1 MHRISYYIFKT
12 VVIATLVALLVLL
25 VLYSLVSMM
34 EKLRD
39 VGQGGYTTATL
50 FQYLLL
56 TQPQHIAELFPA
68 ALLLGGLLG
77 VGGLASSSELVVMR
91 AAGCSVW
98 RLVWAALQAGLLLGI
113 VALIVGEFLAP
124 PLDRM
129 AQELRFAALYNNA
142 AASTVDAFWARDGD
156 YIIGVGA
163 VLPGPRLV
171 GITLYETGGHS
182 DLKAMLQA
190 QQASYSAADGQWVL
204 EQVVGSSLQADR
216 VITEH
221 FDRLPMKLALNPD
234 MLEVLASSSKDLA
247 MRELLTFIDY
257 LHNNHLDT
265 RPYELTFWE
274 KAVTPLT
281 NLAALFIAMPFVF
294 GSQRSASTGQK
305 LMIGIILGSLFFVG
319 NRMLGNMVLL
329 YGYPPLLGAIS
340 PGALL
345 LAVGAYSLHR
355 VR

>member
-1 MHRISYYIFKT
+1 MYKINYYIFKT
-12 VVIATLVALLVLL
+12 VVITTLMALLVLL
-25 VLYSLVSMM
+25 VLYGLVSMM
-34 EKLRD
+34 ERLSD
-39 VGQGGYTTATL
+39 VGRGSYTTVTL

-56 TQPQHIAELFPA
+56 TQPRHIDELFPA

-77 VGGLASSSELVVMR
+77 MGGLASSSELVVMR

-98 RLVWAALQAGLLLGI
+98 RLVWTALQAGLLLSI
-113 VALIVGEFLAP
+113 VSLMVGEFLAP
-124 PLDRM
+124 PLDHM
-129 AQELRFAALYNNA
+129 AQELRLAALYNNA

-156 YIIGVGA
+156 YFIGVGA

-171 GITLYETGGHS
+171 GITIYETGAHS

-204 EQVVGSSLQADR
+204 EQVTGSSLQTDR
-216 VITEH
+216 VITKP

-234 MLEVLASSSKDLA
+234 MLEVLATNLKDLS

-305 LMIGIILGSLFFVG
+305 LMIGICVGLLFFLL

-329 YGYPPLLGAIS
+329 YGYPPLLGAVS

-345 LAVGAYSLHR
+345 FVAGAYGLHR